1 LALPSAF
8 NCLSFTLS
16 HIPTSIMSPKPEKS
30 LQSRSLRHWA
40 TIAFALLA
48 LLALIWWFWPETA
61 AKSNQQGGR
70 GGPGRPGFGA
80 FAGPVPVRVATITQ
94 GDFPVYLKALGTVTA
109 LNTVNVRGRVD
120 GELVKLPFEE
130 GQQVKAGDLLAVIDP
145 RPYQVAL
152 QQAEG
157 TLAQNRAQ
165 LKNAEIDLARYRG
178 LYAEDSIA
186 KQTLDTQEAL
196 VNQYRGT
203 LKSDEAAVAE
213 AKLNLGFTQ
222 VRAPI
227 SGRLGLRQVDLGNLV
242 SSGDTTPLV
251 VITQTKP
258 ISVAFTLPEGQ
269 LPAVVGRFRSGQ
281 PLVVE
286 AWDRDDKRLQA
297 EGVLQSLDNQIDTT
311 TGTLKLKARF
321 ANDDEILFPNQFV
334 NIRLRA
340 DLLPKAVLIP
350 SAAVQFGSQGTFAYV
365 MDGEKKVKVRKLETG
380 PDDGQHTVV
389 KSGLQPGERV
399 VLEGTDRLRDG
410 SEVEVV
416 HDRDE
421 VPAQPSEQLQG
432 AKPEGQDA
440 KGGV

>member
-1 LALPSAF
+1 
-8 NCLSFTLS
+8 
-16 HIPTSIMSPKPEKS
+16 MSPITDKTPK
-30 LQSRSLRHWA
+30 SRSLRHWL

-48 LLALIWWFWPETA
+48 LLMLIWWLWPETA
-61 AKSNQQGGR
+61 AKPSGEGGR

-80 FAGPVPVRVATITQ
+80 FSGPVPVRVATITQ

-165 LKNAEIDLARYRG
+165 MKNAEIDLARYKG

-196 VNQYRGT
+196 VAQYRGT
-203 LKSDEAAVAE
+203 IKTNEAAVAE

-227 SGRLGLRQVDLGNLV
+227 AGRLGLRQVDLGNLV

-269 LPAVVGRFRSGQ
+269 LPAVVGPFRAGRS
-281 PLVVE
+281 LVVE
-286 AWDRDDKRLQA
+286 AWDRGDKVKQA

-321 ANDDEILFPNQFV
+321 ANEDEALFPNQFV

-340 DLLPKAVLIP
+340 ELLPQAVLIP

-365 MDGEKKVKVRKLETG
+365 MDGEKKVKVRKLEIG
-380 PDDGQHTVV
+380 PDDGERTVV

-410 SEVEVV
+410 SDVEVV
-416 HDRDE
+416 HDADE
-421 VPAQPSEQLQG
+421 VPVQPSEQLQG

>member
-1 LALPSAF
+1 MSP
-8 NCLSFTLS
+8 TLS
-16 HIPTSIMSPKPEKS
+16 NSPN
-30 LQSRSLRHWA
+30 SRSLRNWLA
-40 TIAFALLA
+40 IAVALLA
-48 LLALIWWFWPETA
+48 LVLLIWWFWPESA
-61 AKSNQQGGR
+61 AKPQQQGR
-70 GGPGRPGFGA
+70 GGAGRPGFGA

-120 GELVKLPFEE
+120 GELVKLQFEE

-145 RPYQVAL
+145 RPFQVAL

-203 LKSDEAAVAE
+203 LKTDEAAVAE

-227 SGRLGLRQVDLGNLV
+227 AGRLGLRQVDVGNLV

-251 VITQTKP
+251 VITQTQP

-269 LPAVVGRFRSGQ
+269 LPAVVGPFRAGQ

-297 EGVLQSLDNQIDTT
+297 QGVLQSLDNQIDTA

-321 ANDDEILFPNQFV
+321 ANDDESLFPNQFV
-334 NIRLRA
+334 NVRLRA
-340 DLLPKAVLIP
+340 ELLPQAVLIP

-380 PDDGQHTVV
+380 PDDGERTVV
-389 KSGLQPGERV
+389 KSGLKPGERV

-416 HDRDE
+416 HDADE
-421 VPAQPSEQLQG
+421 VPVQPTEQLQG
-432 AKPEGQDA
+432 TKPEGQGA